1 MKVGKCGKFR
11 VVFGIIIA
19 ISLLIVLATIISV
32 MRSGNKLTSFEKKIL
47 VFVAMALCFFVIVLY
62 IASNF
67 SLFLAWIS

>member
-1 MKVGKCGKFR
+1 MGSVGSFAL
-11 VVFGIIIA
+11 VFGIIIA

-47 VFVAMALCFFVIVLY
+47 VFVAMTLCFFVIVLY

>member
-1 MKVGKCGKFR
+1 LGSVGSFAL
-11 VVFGIIIA
+11 VFGIIIA

>member
-1 MKVGKCGKFR
+1 MGSVGSFAL
-11 VVFGIIIA
+11 VFGIIIA

>member
-1 MKVGKCGKFR
+1 MGSFAL
-11 VVFGIIIA
+11 VFGIIIA